1 MDIKNCEETA
11 LQIAEEVGI
20 NVKNVPEEIV
30 KFVAK
35 RTSAALEDEKMDR
48 DEFWKE
54 LSNMTEEELR
64 VFVPDVYQKDV
75 YRINYAKLKEKG
87 IKLLSFDIDDT
98 LSDCL
103 GNNLKSFK
111 RKFSYKEMKM
121 PKDVKHLFADL
132 KEQGFIVI
140 LLTNAGMGI
149 AEGAYE
155 SLKADGYIPKANK
168 PETESFER
176 VLEKYQLDKTQ
187 MAHIGNSIR
196 DDIVGGNR
204 AGVTTCLVRRNG
216 VAWKF
221 AKAGGKLVGIPTKGH
236 LIREKLKEKGM
247 WHKHHVR
254 IKGDQ
259 YYQIGEIQKHS
270 PNFKRCE

>member
-11 LQIAEEVGI
+11 LQIAEKAGI
-20 NVKNVPEEIV
+20 NIDGKHLSEEAVNFI
-30 KFVAK
+30 AK
-35 RTSAALEDEKMDR
+35 RAGAALEDEKMDR

-54 LSNMTEEELR
+54 LSNMTEDELR
-64 VFVPDVYQKDV
+64 VFVPDVYQKNI

-98 LSDCL
+98 LGDCL
-103 GNNLKSFK
+103 WHHIMTDVPF
-111 RKFSYKEMKM
+111 MKM
-121 PKDVKHLFADL
+121 KMAKDVIHLFEDL

-155 SLKADGYIPKANK
+155 SLNADGYIPKANK

-221 AKAGGKLVGIPTKGH
+221 AKAGGKLVGLPTKGH

-247 WHKHHVR
+247 WHKHHAR
-254 IKGDQ
+254 IKEDQ
-259 YYQIGEIQKHS
+259 YYQIGEVQKHS
-270 PNFKRCE
+270 PNFKRYE

>member
-11 LQIAEEVGI
+11 LQIAEEAGI
-20 NVKNVPEEIV
+20 NIDGKHLSEEAVNFI
-30 KFVAK
+30 AK
-35 RTSAALEDEKMDR
+35 RAGAALEDEKMDR

-54 LSNMTEEELR
+54 LSNMTEDELR
-64 VFVPDVYQKDV
+64 VFVPDVYQKNI

-98 LSDCL
+98 LGDCL
-103 GNNLKSFK
+103 WHHIMNDVPF
-111 RKFSYKEMKM
+111 MKM
-121 PKDVKHLFADL
+121 KMAKDVIHLFEDL

-155 SLKADGYIPKANK
+155 SLNADGYIPKANK

-221 AKAGGKLVGIPTKGH
+221 AKAGGKLVGLPTKGH

-247 WHKHHVR
+247 WHKHHAR
-254 IKGDQ
+254 IKEDQ
-259 YYQIGEIQKHS
+259 YYQIGEVQKHS
-270 PNFKRCE
+270 PNFKRYE